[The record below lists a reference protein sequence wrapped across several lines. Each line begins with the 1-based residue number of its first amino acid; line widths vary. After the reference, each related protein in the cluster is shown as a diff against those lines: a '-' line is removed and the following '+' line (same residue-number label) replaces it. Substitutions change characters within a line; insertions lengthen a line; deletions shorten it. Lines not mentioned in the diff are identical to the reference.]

1 MRSFLLTLVAALL
14 LLPLQVKSQ
23 TLQDIFVTRADD
35 LAAGKTATVKE
46 LAGLTAATR
55 EPQTKAILEAWI
67 AGDIHFRKSDNLIA
81 VVEETDTGLSLLDL
95 FTGEPVA
102 EAEPGDTKKVKNST
116 PIKAILRPAL
126 AALELSNPDPA
137 ARKAAAEQLAKKPNE
152 AALNL
157 LATALDA
164 ETDAGARTALENSL
178 IIATLAVGD
187 DQSVLVQLA
196 TMGNRLEPTVRE
208 ARCNGWSTH
217 PRARRRWLLPRLSG
231 STPSTTSST

>member
-67 AGDIHFRKSDNLIA
+67 AGDIHFRESDNLIV

-116 PIKAILRPAL
+116 QNFA
-126 AALELSNPDPA
+126 
-137 ARKAAAEQLAKKPNE
+137 
-152 AALNL
+152 
-157 LATALDA
+157 
-164 ETDAGARTALENSL
+164 
-178 IIATLAVGD
+178 
-187 DQSVLVQLA
+187 SVCQ
-196 TMGNRLEPTVRE
+196 
-208 ARCNGWSTH
+208 
-217 PRARRRWLLPRLSG
+217 
-231 STPSTTSST
+231 